1 VAASHDDGNWKLV
14 ENQITKKPKVPL
26 EVGQKT
32 EQLIIDHH
40 FITLT
45 EEEQA
50 DRGHSL

>member
-1 VAASHDDGNWKLV
+1 MAASHDDWNGKLI
-14 ENQITKKPKVPL
+14 ENQITKKSKVPL
-26 EVGQKT
+26 EVGEKT